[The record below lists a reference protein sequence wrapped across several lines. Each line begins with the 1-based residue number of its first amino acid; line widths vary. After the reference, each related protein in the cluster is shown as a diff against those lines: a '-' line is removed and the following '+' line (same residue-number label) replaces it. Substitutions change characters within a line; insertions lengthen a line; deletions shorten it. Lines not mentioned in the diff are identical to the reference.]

1 MTDDELKLLEQLEA
15 EGILS
20 KGTVKKIRTAFRSY
34 EVFGAKRTLF
44 FLSVTSVLIG
54 CGLVAVGVGSPLKW
68 LTALAFSLAV
78 VAVASAAFLFFVAVR
93 SVDVEGRC
101 SALTSGPK
109 GTRRCELTAGHDGS
123 HHVPEDSRY
132 YDHWWDDDPVEDK
145 KEPK

>member
-20 KGTVKKIRTAFRSY
+20 KGTVKKIRTASRFY
-34 EVFGAKRTLF
+34 KVFGARRSFLL
-44 FLSVTSVLIG
+44 LSVTLALIG
-54 CGLVAVGVGSPLKW
+54 CALVAVGVGSPLRW

-78 VAVASAAFLFFVAVR
+78 VAEVCAVILFLSAAT
-93 SVDVEGRC
+93 SVDIEGRC
-101 SALTSGPK
+101 AALSGSSK
-109 GTRRCELTAGHDGS
+109 GTRRCEFLIGHDGP